1 MAIKYSFILA
11 VSEMLVA
18 LFARDGFF
26 SKYRLGERDGLGR
39 RRLYTERMDETVIA
53 GNHGTY
59 LV

>member
-1 MAIKYSFILA
+1 MAIKFSFILA

-39 RRLYTERMDETVIA
+39 RRLYTERMDEAVIA